1 LINLSWP
8 AKKYAGE
15 IRQRFERR
23 PNGAGAIAARVYRCQ
38 TQSLPMLEDDIMNTS
53 DLLEQLLR
61 GQASAGQQS
70 ANPAGGSGGLGGLLG
85 GLLGGGSGA
94 ASGGG
99 SAGGLGGLGG
109 LLGGLLGGG
118 AGGGLG
124 GALGGALGGGG
135 GTQSRSG
142 GTNYA
147 ALASLGMMAFQAYQ
161 AWQRSQASA
170 APQQTPQTANLLAGP
185 EIEEHS
191 HAVLRAL
198 IAAAKADGR
207 IDDAEKHLISSE
219 IGKHTDDPQLQQWL
233 DAEVAKPL
241 DPDEVAQA
249 ANGDPAVAAEM
260 YLASVMLV
268 DDQQDAERSYLD
280 ELAAALQIDPDLQV
294 HLEQQAKAQ
303 V

>member
-1 LINLSWP
+1 
-8 AKKYAGE
+8 
-15 IRQRFERR
+15 
-23 PNGAGAIAARVYRCQ
+23 
-38 TQSLPMLEDDIMNTS
+38 MNTT

-61 GQASAGQQS
+61 GRASAGQQS
-70 ANPAGGSGGLGGLLG
+70 SASAGGGLGGLGGLLG
-85 GLLGGGSGA
+85 GLLGGGGSNVGRA
-94 ASGGG
+94 GGG

-124 GALGGALGGGG
+124 GALGGALGGG
-135 GTQSRSG
+135 TQSRSG
-142 GTNYA
+142 GSNYA
-147 ALASLGMMAFQAYQ
+147 ALASLGMMAYQAYQ

-170 APQQTPQTANLLAGP
+170 APQQIPQTANLLAGP
-185 EIEEHS
+185 EVEEHS

-207 IDDAEKHLISSE
+207 IDEAEKHLISSE

-241 DPDEVAQA
+241 DPAEVAQSA
-249 ANGDPAVAAEM
+249 QGDPAVAAEM

-268 DDQQDAERSYLD
+268 DDQQDAERRYLD

-294 HLEQQAKAQ
+294 HLEQQAKGQA
-303 V
+303 

>member
-1 LINLSWP
+1 
-8 AKKYAGE
+8 
-15 IRQRFERR
+15 
-23 PNGAGAIAARVYRCQ
+23 
-38 TQSLPMLEDDIMNTS
+38 
-53 DLLEQLLR
+53 
-61 GQASAGQQS
+61 
-70 ANPAGGSGGLGGLLG
+70 LLG
-85 GLLGGGSGA
+85 GLLGGGGSNVGRA
-94 ASGGG
+94 GGG

-124 GALGGALGGGG
+124 GALGGALGGG
-135 GTQSRSG
+135 TQSRSG
-142 GTNYA
+142 GSNYA
-147 ALASLGMMAFQAYQ
+147 ALASLGMMAYQAYQ

-170 APQQTPQTANLLAGP
+170 APQQIPQTANLLAGP
-185 EIEEHS
+185 EVEEHS

-207 IDDAEKHLISSE
+207 IDEAEKHLISSE

-241 DPDEVAQA
+241 DPAEVAQSA
-249 ANGDPAVAAEM
+249 QGDPAVAAEM

-268 DDQQDAERSYLD
+268 DDQQDAERRYLD

-294 HLEQQAKAQ
+294 HLEQQAKGQA
-303 V
+303 